1 MRAPKVFRLTLAIRG
16 DPGAFIIALF
26 FTAGQKLDGLVMALI
41 ALAALIWLNLK
52 HQQPMAPMILLGMVM
67 WFCVLSS
74 GAARTLSGVIC
85 AATWAHVQRV
95 ACLANIG
102 FTVSLFIGPVVP
114 AIQGKT
120 VLMLS
125 NAKAPVPWANPPG
138 GMKDALGFFGSE
150 IPPGGPQAGG
160 WAPLPQ
166 RMSAPQ
172 SRVARIN
179 DRMSRAA
186 SGILVPGPK
195 IALTPMPF
203 RKS

>member
-41 ALAALIWLNLK
+41 ALAAPIWLNLI
-52 HQQPMAPMILLGMVM
+52 HQHPMAPMILLGMVM
-67 WFCVLSS
+67 WFCNLRFGLARTPS
-74 GAARTLSGVIC
+74 GATR
-85 AATWAHVQRV
+85 AHLQRV

-138 GMKDALGFFGSE
+138 GMKDTPRFFGSE
-150 IPPGGPQAGG
+150 IPQGGRRRGAGPPSNSRCPRLSPVWRGSMTGCRAPHPGYWCPG
-160 WAPLPQ
+160 Q
-166 RMSAPQ
+166 RSP
-172 SRVARIN
+172 
-179 DRMSRAA
+179 
-186 SGILVPGPK
+186 
-195 IALTPMPF
+195 
-203 RKS
+203 